1 MTVILWSGMLDFVDL
16 AGARALYFSHDQTAY
31 EQTAYEQ
38 TAYKSNV

>member
-16 AGARALYFSHDQTAY
+16 AGVRALCFSHDQTAY